1 MALSIEYDGCPLCGG
16 DGEPHRIADCASHP
30 LWSEGLPREIAWD
43 RCMRCGH
50 VHTRGYWST
59 EGIARLFRQALPTQ
73 VVGGDPDGKRMTWQ
87 PVVRRVVQ
95 MLGGY
100 PIVAGRRP
108 VWMDAGC
115 GDGAL
120 VMTAA
125 EYGFA
130 SVGIDARAET
140 VEALRALGYA
150 ARLGDFMTVDIAAPV
165 DVLSM
170 MDVLEH
176 LPFPAAAL
184 ERARGLLA
192 DDGVIVVSLPD
203 STSASWR
210 VMEHQGANPYW
221 AELEHHHNFSRASL
235 AALLER
241 CGFVIADFDIAYRYK
256 AQIEVF
262 ARKSRSARPGGASG
276 SYRKEGAW
284 SWDSGIARSS

>member
-1 MALSIEYDGCPLCGG
+1 MTKPE
-16 DGEPHRIADCASHP
+16 
-30 LWSEGLPREIAWD
+30 
-43 RCMRCGH
+43 
-50 VHTRGYWST
+50 HTREPQYRLLLDVKKQR
-59 EGIARLFRQALPTQ
+59 GIARLGLMINEAWQQ
-73 VVGGDPDGKRMTWQ
+73 DPKRM
-87 PVVRRVVQ
+87 
-95 MLGGY
+95 L
-100 PIVAGRRP
+100 
-108 VWMDAGC
+108 
-115 GDGAL
+115 
-120 VMTAA
+120 
-125 EYGFA
+125 F
-130 SVGIDARAET
+130 
-140 VEALRALGYA
+140 
-150 ARLGDFMTVDIAAPV
+150 
-165 DVLSM
+165 VLSRYKFVAKM
-170 MDVLEH
+170 LSGKKRVLEIGCADAFATRIVQQEVGHVTAIDFDPLFVEDVRERMDPHWKLDVALHDIVRDGPMPKTFDAAYSLDVLEH
-176 LPFPAAAL
+176 IPPADEGKFVQNTL
-184 ERARGLLA
+184 DSLT